1 MFVQTTIK
9 SNLTPKGGTRVKS
22 KLVCQPPPKVY
33 FSAGLDS
40 VIDRVLESVKV
51 ILVTICYNFK
61 IEFVKEAVVEAGL
74 DPLPVPDI
82 NIPYSLD
89 K

>member
-1 MFVQTTIK
+1 MDSGIQYDKYSSVT
-9 SNLTPKGGTRVKS
+9 
-22 KLVCQPPPKVY
+22 
-33 FSAGLDS
+33 GLDS
-40 VIDRVLESVKV
+40 VIDRVLVS
-51 ILVTICYNFK
+51 
-61 IEFVKEAVVEAGL
+61 VKEAVVEAGL

>member
-1 MFVQTTIK
+1 MPLELAKIHARWDSGIQYDQYSSVT
-9 SNLTPKGGTRVKS
+9 
-22 KLVCQPPPKVY
+22 
-33 FSAGLDS
+33 GLDS
-40 VIDRVLESVKV
+40 VIDRVLVS
-51 ILVTICYNFK
+51 
-61 IEFVKEAVVEAGL
+61 VKEAVVEAGL

>member
-1 MFVQTTIK
+1 
-9 SNLTPKGGTRVKS
+9 
-22 KLVCQPPPKVY
+22 
-33 FSAGLDS
+33 
-40 VIDRVLESVKV
+40 VIDRVLVS
-51 ILVTICYNFK
+51 
-61 IEFVKEAVVEAGL
+61 VKEAVVEGGL